1 MKILIAF
8 FLLLTLP
15 LVGQKSDPKEAF
27 LEKWDNSLSYLLE
40 ILDQIPE
47 EAFSYRPTERQM
59 SFEEQFK
66 HIKQNIDWLG
76 TTYFSKEDYKTE
88 KTDSEIG
95 AATIF
100 SKKELK
106 DDLTRSFHL
115 LKTRV
120 QNTSEGELSETV
132 EFFAG
137 PKSRWQILNLL
148 QDHVTHHRGQL
159 IVYLNLKGIE
169 PPRYSGW

>member
-1 MKILIAF
+1 MKILTAF
-8 FLLLTLP
+8 FLLFTLP
-15 LVGQKSDPKEAF
+15 LIGQKSDPKEAF

-47 EAFSYRPTERQM
+47 EDFSYRPTERQM

-76 TTYFSKEDYKTE
+76 TTYFSKEDYKME

-95 AATIF
+95 AAAIF

-115 LKTRV
+115 LKKRV
-120 QNTSEGELSETV
+120 QNTSEVELSETV

>member
-1 MKILIAF
+1 MKFFIAVFLFISFPIL
-8 FLLLTLP
+8 
-15 LVGQKSDPKEAF
+15 GQQSNPKDAF

-40 ILDQIPE
+40 IVDKIPE
-47 EAFSYRPTERQM
+47 NDFSFKPTDRQM
-59 SFEEQFK
+59 SFEEQFN

-76 TTYFSKEDYKTE
+76 TTYFSEE
-88 KTDSEIG
+88 KYSIPTPDSEKG
-95 AATIF
+95 AAPIF
-100 SKKELK
+100 SKKKLK
-106 DDLTRSFHL
+106 NDLTHSFNI

-120 QNTSEGELSETV
+120 QNTSTGELSETV

-137 PKSRWQILNLL
+137 PKSKWQILNLL

-159 IVYLNLKGIE
+159 IVYLNLNRIE